1 MTTFFLIRHAS
12 CEPLG
17 RYLAGRKPGIPLDAL
32 GRSEAIRL
40 ADRLRK
46 AEIAALY
53 ASPLERAQETAKFI
67 AERTGLTA
75 VTAPEFTEIEFGEW
89 TGMSFDALHHDPRW
103 GRYNRFRSGMRPPG
117 GESMVEIQ
125 ARALG
130 GLERVIERHPKQTVA
145 IVSHGDVIK
154 AILMHYVGI
163 ATDFIHGFEISPASV
178 SILKLEDWGPKLLC
192 LNDTGGM
199 LGD

>member
-46 AEIAALY
+46 SELAALY

-67 AERTGLTA
+67 AERTGLA
-75 VTAPEFTEIEFGEW
+75 VETAPEFTELEFGEW

-103 GRYNRFRSGMRPPG
+103 GRYNRFRSDMRPPG
-117 GESMVEIQ
+117 GESMAEIQ
-125 ARALG
+125 ARVLAG
-130 GLERVIERHPKQTVA
+130 IERLAARHPKQTVA

-154 AILMHYVGI
+154 ALLIHYTGI
-163 ATDFIHGFEISPASV
+163 PTDFIHRVEISPASI

>member
-46 AEIAALY
+46 SELAALY

-67 AERTGLTA
+67 AERTGLA
-75 VTAPEFTEIEFGEW
+75 VETAPEFTEVEIGEW
-89 TGMSFDALHHDPRW
+89 TGMSFDALHHDPGW

-117 GESMVEIQ
+117 GESMAEIQ
-125 ARALG
+125 ARVLA
-130 GLERVIERHPKQTVA
+130 GLERLAARHPKQTVA

-154 AILMHYVGI
+154 ALLIHYTGI
-163 ATDFIHGFEISPASV
+163 PTDFIHRVEISPASI
-178 SILKLEDWGPKLLC
+178 SILKLEDWSPKLLC